1 MSERT
6 RINIPE
12 ILIDIMCKNI
22 KNEKIMCSIQRMLA
36 EHKHL
41 KRVYGKI
48 LANALDSN
56 TYSKRVLYS

>member
-6 RINIPE
+6 RINISE

-41 KRVYGKI
+41 ERVYGKI
-48 LANALDSN
+48 LANALDMF
-56 TYSKRVLYS
+56 K

>member
-48 LANALDSN
+48 LANALDMF
-56 TYSKRVLYS
+56 R